1 MDIEGFNF
9 NQHLLS
15 TTDFQNSNVI
25 FSSMNGGDFNNL
37 NLMMEDDHNT
47 KSAKSANANA
57 EFDCNLMSDVTVQSR
72 IKFLEEELAN
82 TQADKEFVW
91 SLWRQLQ
98 TTNPDVTNCIGA
110 VVKREKEKN
119 EIKDRKVL
127 EILQVKDD
135 KINELY
141 ELFQVK
147 DKEINELSEKLK
159 KTETQLN
166 AKVEEL
172 NYMEINSK
180 TFADKEQMYE
190 QMIRGRDDKFDKTMR
205 DNETEKQHLISKLRD
220 LVKEAAV
227 SQENESC
234 LRHETI
240 KQKETINS
248 LNKEI
253 KQANENYEKLIGDV
267 NQFPKILEN
276 NFNIEADKLRREIAV
291 KNEQN
296 EKLRK
301 ELNEL
306 WSKFNSNA
314 DFSNQQESIIKQLKQ
329 SQNEMQNTIRAQ
341 QETFEQENASL
352 KTMYDQMCQK
362 YELSLETE
370 KQLANEKIAAHQQS
384 QQQKQLQSQ
393 QLKQNE
399 KSNAEAI
406 KLMQY
411 EIEQLKLKNQLQL
424 GQLNDK
430 KDLCDSLNKRIQELE
445 KVSFKV
451 SFCFNISFT
460 I

>member
-1 MDIEGFNF
+1 
-9 NQHLLS
+9 
-15 TTDFQNSNVI
+15 
-25 FSSMNGGDFNNL
+25 
-37 NLMMEDDHNT
+37 
-47 KSAKSANANA
+47 
-57 EFDCNLMSDVTVQSR
+57 
-72 IKFLEEELAN
+72 
-82 TQADKEFVW
+82 
-91 SLWRQLQ
+91 
-98 TTNPDVTNCIGA
+98 
-110 VVKREKEKN
+110 
-119 EIKDRKVL
+119 
-127 EILQVKDD
+127 
-135 KINELY
+135 
-141 ELFQVK
+141 
-147 DKEINELSEKLK
+147 
-159 KTETQLN
+159 
-166 AKVEEL
+166 
-172 NYMEINSK
+172 MEINSK